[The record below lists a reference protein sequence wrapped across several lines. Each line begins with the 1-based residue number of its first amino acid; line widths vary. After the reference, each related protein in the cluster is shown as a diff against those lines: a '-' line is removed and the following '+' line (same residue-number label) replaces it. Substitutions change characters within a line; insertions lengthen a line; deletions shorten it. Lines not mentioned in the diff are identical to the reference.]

1 MPVDGDFAPLEK
13 KCSLSDL
20 LRKLDFSKKLS
31 PTLHSNVESSLYY
44 FDFFGV
50 NFTFFCVIN
59 T

>member
-31 PTLHSNVESSLYY
+31 PTLHSNVESSIYD
-44 FDFFGV
+44 FDFLELILP
-50 NFTFFCVIN
+50 FFVL
-59 T
+59 